1 MKADPGY
8 FGPDSMMWKVN
19 KEITV
24 LFGGARA
31 LLMHAAHPLIAA
43 GARQTSFYQ
52 RDPWK
57 RLIRTLSLQNS
68 VTFGTKEEADES
80 AHRINKL
87 HEVIKGTDEVSGGYY
102 DALDHE
108 QLLWVHACLQISSIY
123 FYEKT
128 VKKLTTEEKDLYHK
142 ENTVAAEM
150 VLVDPKQMPTTHEGL
165 KQWVIE
171 KSKEKPFDKVL
182 FGLGIRFVG
191 ETVAKKLAKRF
202 GSIDSLKKASLEEL
216 IQTEDIGERIAKS
229 LVAYFSD
236 PKNQDLLSQLQI
248 FGLQLELKLTTLAL
262 HSQFSGKRFVVSGV
276 FESFSREDLKK
287 EIEDLGGII
296 ASSISSKTDYL
307 VAGEGIGPSKKAKA
321 EQLGIPLLNELEYM
335 QLKQ

>member
-68 VTFGTKEEADES
+68 VTFGSKKEADES

-87 HEVIKGTDEVSGGYY
+87 HEVIKGNDEVTGDVY

-128 VKKLTTEEKDLYHK
+128 VKKLSVEEKNKYHK
-142 ENTVAAEM
+142 ENMVAAGLVLIDIDEM
-150 VLVDPKQMPTTHEGL
+150 PQTHEEL
-165 KQWVIE
+165 KEWVVN
-171 KSKEKPFDKVL
+171 KSKTKNYLIYTD
-182 FGLGIRFVG
+182 
-191 ETVAKKLAKRF
+191 VAK
-202 GSIDSLKKASLEEL
+202 DVQE
-216 IQTEDIGERIAKS
+216 
-229 LVAYFSD
+229 
-236 PKNQDLLSQLQI
+236 
-248 FGLQLELKLTTLAL
+248 
-262 HSQFSGKRFVVSGV
+262 
-276 FESFSREDLKK
+276 
-287 EIEDLGGII
+287 II
-296 ASSISSKTDYL
+296 AGGPVPRHIKPIWPFISFTAFNTLPKEFKELYGVNESKIKDVILKFNLNFLKFTRPFL
-307 VAGEGIGPSKKAKA
+307 PPFFRLIPPARWAKQRLKSKPNLLFKDKAKF
-321 EQLGIPLLNELEYM
+321 
-335 QLKQ
+335 

>member
-1 MKADPGY
+1 MNFDPGY
-8 FGPDSMMWKVN
+8 FGPNSMMWKVN

-87 HEVIKGTDEVSGGYY
+87 HEVIKGRDEITGEIY
-102 DALDHE
+102 DALDHD

-128 VKKLTTEEKDLYHK
+128 VRKLSEEEKNQYHL
-142 ENTVAAEM
+142 ENSVAAEM
-150 VLVDPKQMPTTHEGL
+150 VLVTKEKIPQTHNEL
-165 KQWVIE
+165 KDWVME
-171 KSKEKPFDKVL
+171 KSREEEFLLLTDVAEDVKSIILGGPVPVHIKPIWPFISFTAFHTLPAEFKNIY
-182 FGLGIRFVG
+182 GI
-191 ETVAKKLAKRF
+191 ETTRYKKWMVNFNLY
-202 GSIDSLKKASLEEL
+202 L
-216 IQTEDIGERIAKS
+216 
-229 LVAYFSD
+229 
-236 PKNQDLLSQLQI
+236 
-248 FGLQLELKLTTLAL
+248 LKLTRPFLPPFFRLIPPARWAKQRITR
-262 HSQFSGKRFVVSGV
+262 KP
-276 FESFSREDLKK
+276 DLKFK
-287 EIEDLGGII
+287 DKGKI
-296 ASSISSKTDYL
+296 
-307 VAGEGIGPSKKAKA
+307 
-321 EQLGIPLLNELEYM
+321 
-335 QLKQ
+335 

>member
-1 MKADPGY
+1 MKGDPGY
-8 FGPDSMMWKVN
+8 FGPHSMMWKIN

-68 VTFGTKEEADES
+68 VTFGTKQEADES

-87 HEVIKGTDEVSGGYY
+87 HEVIKGKDHMSGGTY

-128 VKKLTTEEKDLYHK
+128 VKKLTVDEKDRYHK
-142 ENTVAAEM
+142 ENMIAADL
-150 VLVDPKQMPTTHEGL
+150 VLVNIDKMPQTHDDLKDWVTSKSREKDYLMITDVAEDVKDIIGGGPVPRHIKPIWPFIAFTAFQTLPKEFKDIYGIKTSKL
-165 KQWVIE
+165 KSLVVNINLGMLKYTRPFLPPFFRLIAPARWANQRIKRKPNLSFKE
-171 KSKEKPFDKVL
+171 KSKF
-182 FGLGIRFVG
+182 I
-191 ETVAKKLAKRF
+191 
-202 GSIDSLKKASLEEL
+202 
-216 IQTEDIGERIAKS
+216 
-229 LVAYFSD
+229 
-236 PKNQDLLSQLQI
+236 
-248 FGLQLELKLTTLAL
+248 
-262 HSQFSGKRFVVSGV
+262 
-276 FESFSREDLKK
+276 
-287 EIEDLGGII
+287 
-296 ASSISSKTDYL
+296 
-307 VAGEGIGPSKKAKA
+307 
-321 EQLGIPLLNELEYM
+321 
-335 QLKQ
+335 

>member
-1 MKADPGY
+1 MIFHNFDKLFSMKADPGY
-8 FGPDSMMWKVN
+8 FGPNSMMWKIN

-68 VTFGTKEEADES
+68 VTFGTKSEADES

-87 HEVIKGTDEVSGGYY
+87 HEVIKGEDIITNKIY

-128 VKKLTTEEKDLYHK
+128 VKKLSDSEKNQYHK
-142 ENTVAAEM
+142 ENMLAAKL
-150 VLVDPKQMPTTHEGL
+150 VLIDENKMPQTHDQL
-165 KQWVIE
+165 KKWVIE
-171 KSKEKPFDKVL
+171 KSREDGYL
-182 FGLGIRFVG
+182 IY
-191 ETVAKKLAKRF
+191 TDVAKDVQDIIAGGPVPKHIKPIWPFIAFTAFHTLPPEFK
-202 GSIDSLKKASLEEL
+202 SIYNVKDSKA
-216 IQTEDIGERIAKS
+216 IN
-229 LVAYFSD
+229 F
-236 PKNQDLLSQLQI
+236 LLSFNLLLLKYTRPLLPPFFRLIAPARWAKQRLTRKPNLQ
-248 FGLQLELKLTTLAL
+248 FK
-262 HSQFSGKRFVVSGV
+262 
-276 FESFSREDLKK
+276 D
-287 EIEDLGGII
+287 
-296 ASSISSKTDYL
+296 
-307 VAGEGIGPSKKAKA
+307 KAKF
-321 EQLGIPLLNELEYM
+321 
-335 QLKQ
+335 

>member
-1 MKADPGY
+1 MKGDPGY
-8 FGPDSMMWKVN
+8 FGPQSMMWKVN

-87 HEVIKGTDEVSGGYY
+87 HEVIKGEDEITGGYY

-128 VKKLTTEEKDLYHK
+128 VKKLTEDEKNQYHEE
-142 ENTVAAEM
+142 NSIAAEM
-150 VLVDPKQMPTTHEGL
+150 VLVDRKIMPKTHQEL
-165 KQWVIE
+165 KDWVIQ
-171 KSKEKPFDKVL
+171 K
-182 FGLGIRFVG
+182 
-191 ETVAKKLAKRF
+191 
-202 GSIDSLKKASLEEL
+202 
-216 IQTEDIGERIAKS
+216 
-229 LVAYFSD
+229 
-236 PKNQDLLSQLQI
+236 
-248 FGLQLELKLTTLAL
+248 
-262 HSQFSGKRFVVSGV
+262 
-276 FESFSREDLKK
+276 SREK
-287 EIEDLGGII
+287 
-296 ASSISSKTDYL
+296 DYL
-307 VAGEGIGPSKKAKA
+307 VLTDVAIDVADIISGGPVPRHIKPIWPFIAFTAFNTLPQEFKNIYGIRETKFKKV
-321 EQLGIPLLNELEYM
+321 LLNFNLYL
-335 QLKQ
+335 LKYSRPFLPPFFRLIAPARWAKQRLTRNPNLSFKDKSKL

>member
-68 VTFGTKEEADES
+68 VTFGSKNEADES

-87 HEVIKGTDEVSGGYY
+87 HEVIKGNDEVTGDVY

-128 VKKLTTEEKDLYHK
+128 VKKLSVEEKNKYHK
-142 ENTVAAEM
+142 ENMVAAGLVLIDIDEM
-150 VLVDPKQMPTTHEGL
+150 PQTHEEL
-165 KQWVIE
+165 KEWVVN
-171 KSKEKPFDKVL
+171 KSKTKNYLIYTD
-182 FGLGIRFVG
+182 
-191 ETVAKKLAKRF
+191 VAK
-202 GSIDSLKKASLEEL
+202 DVQE
-216 IQTEDIGERIAKS
+216 
-229 LVAYFSD
+229 
-236 PKNQDLLSQLQI
+236 
-248 FGLQLELKLTTLAL
+248 
-262 HSQFSGKRFVVSGV
+262 
-276 FESFSREDLKK
+276 
-287 EIEDLGGII
+287 II
-296 ASSISSKTDYL
+296 AGGPVPRHIKPIWPFISFTAFNTLPKEFKELYGVNESKIKDVILKFNLNFLKFTRPFL
-307 VAGEGIGPSKKAKA
+307 PPFFRLIPPARWAKQRLKSKPNLLFKDKAKF
-321 EQLGIPLLNELEYM
+321 
-335 QLKQ
+335 

>member
-1 MKADPGY
+1 MKSDPGY
-8 FGPDSMMWKVN
+8 FGPNSMMWKVN

-87 HEVIKGTDEVSGGYY
+87 HEVIKGEDEVTGGIY
-102 DALDHE
+102 DALDQE

-128 VKKLTTEEKDLYHK
+128 VKTLTDAEKDQYHK
-142 ENTVAAEM
+142 ENKIAAEL
-150 VLVDPKQMPTTHEGL
+150 VLIKPDFIPNTHKDL
-165 KQWVIE
+165 KEWVI
-171 KSKEKPFDKVL
+171 
-182 FGLGIRFVG
+182 
-191 ETVAKKLAKRF
+191 KK
-202 GSIDSLKKASLEEL
+202 
-216 IQTEDIGERIAKS
+216 
-229 LVAYFSD
+229 
-236 PKNQDLLSQLQI
+236 
-248 FGLQLELKLTTLAL
+248 
-262 HSQFSGKRFVVSGV
+262 
-276 FESFSREDLKK
+276 SRENNYLLRTDVADDVKDIIGGGPVPTHIKPIWPFIAFTAFHTLPKEFKDLYNIKTSKIKEVVVGLNLKFLKYTRPFLPPFFRLIAPARWAKQRLKRNPDLKFK
-287 EIEDLGGII
+287 D
-296 ASSISSKTDYL
+296 
-307 VAGEGIGPSKKAKA
+307 KAKF
-321 EQLGIPLLNELEYM
+321 
-335 QLKQ
+335 

>member
-1 MKADPGY
+1 MKGDPGY
-8 FGPDSMMWKVN
+8 FGPQSMMWKVN

-87 HEVIKGTDEVSGGYY
+87 HEVIKGEDEITGGYY

-128 VKKLTTEEKDLYHK
+128 VKKLTEKEKNQYHEE
-142 ENTVAAEM
+142 NSIAAEM
-150 VLVDPKQMPTTHEGL
+150 VLVNSKIMPKTHKEL
-165 KQWVIE
+165 KDWVTE
-171 KSKEKPFDKVL
+171 KSKEK
-182 FGLGIRFVG
+182 
-191 ETVAKKLAKRF
+191 
-202 GSIDSLKKASLEEL
+202 
-216 IQTEDIGERIAKS
+216 
-229 LVAYFSD
+229 
-236 PKNQDLLSQLQI
+236 
-248 FGLQLELKLTTLAL
+248 
-262 HSQFSGKRFVVSGV
+262 
-276 FESFSREDLKK
+276 
-287 EIEDLGGII
+287 
-296 ASSISSKTDYL
+296 DYL
-307 VAGEGIGPSKKAKA
+307 VLTDVAIDVADIINGGPVPRHIKPIWPFIAFTAFNTLPREFKNIYGIKDTKFKTV
-321 EQLGIPLLNELEYM
+321 LLNFNLYL
-335 QLKQ
+335 LKYTRPFLPPFFRLIAPARWAKQRLTRNPNLSFKDKSKLS

>member
-8 FGPDSMMWKVN
+8 FGPNSMMWRVN

-68 VTFGTKEEADES
+68 VTFGTKEEADDS

-87 HEVIKGTDEVSGGYY
+87 HEVIKGTDEITGDVY

-128 VKKLTTEEKDLYHK
+128 VKKLTQEEKNQYHRENMLAADL
-142 ENTVAAEM
+142 
-150 VLVDPKQMPTTHEGL
+150 VLINIKDMPQTHEEL
-165 KQWVIE
+165 KQWVVK
-171 KSKEKPFDKVL
+171 KSQTKDYLIV
-182 FGLGIRFVG
+182 
-191 ETVAKKLAKRF
+191 TDVAKDVQDIIAGGPVPTHIKPIWPFIAFTAFNTLPKEFKELYGVSESKVKDLILSFNLNFLKYTRPFLPPFFKLIPPARW
-202 GSIDSLKKASLEEL
+202 AR
-216 IQTEDIGERIAKS
+216 QRIKS
-229 LVAYFSD
+229 N
-236 PKNQDLLSQLQI
+236 PDLL
-248 FGLQLELKLTTLAL
+248 FK
-262 HSQFSGKRFVVSGV
+262 
-276 FESFSREDLKK
+276 D
-287 EIEDLGGII
+287 
-296 ASSISSKTDYL
+296 KT
-307 VAGEGIGPSKKAKA
+307 KF
-321 EQLGIPLLNELEYM
+321 
-335 QLKQ
+335 

>member
-1 MKADPGY
+1 MKGDPGY
-8 FGPDSMMWKVN
+8 FGPQSMMWKIN

-68 VTFGTKEEADES
+68 VTFGTKKEADES

-87 HEVIKGTDEVSGGYY
+87 HEVIKGKDPISQGTY

-128 VKKLTTEEKDLYHK
+128 VKKLTTAEKDKYHE
-142 ENTVAAEM
+142 ENMIAAEL
-150 VLVDPKQMPTTHEGL
+150 VLVDIKQMPTTHDEL
-165 KQWVIE
+165 KDWVIM
-171 KSKEKPFDKVL
+171 KSKEKDYLRITDVAEDVKDIIGGGPVPKHIKPIWPFIAFTAFNTLPPEFKKIY
-182 FGLGIRFVG
+182 GI
-191 ETVAKKLAKRF
+191 
-202 GSIDSLKKASLEEL
+202 
-216 IQTEDIGERIAKS
+216 
-229 LVAYFSD
+229 
-236 PKNQDLLSQLQI
+236 
-248 FGLQLELKLTTLAL
+248 
-262 HSQFSGKRFVVSGV
+262 
-276 FESFSREDLKK
+276 K
-287 EIEDLGGII
+287 E
-296 ASSISSKTDYL
+296 SKTKNLILAFNLKFLKITRPFLPPFFRLIAPARWAKQRIKNKPNLKFKD
-307 VAGEGIGPSKKAKA
+307 KAKF
-321 EQLGIPLLNELEYM
+321 
-335 QLKQ
+335 

>member
-8 FGPDSMMWKVN
+8 FGPNSMMWKVN

-68 VTFGTKEEADES
+68 VTFGTKTEADES

-87 HEVIKGTDEVSGGYY
+87 HEVIKGEDIVTKKIY

-128 VKKLTTEEKDLYHK
+128 VKKLSESEKNQYHK
-142 ENTVAAEM
+142 ENMLSAKL
-150 VLVDPKQMPTTHEGL
+150 VLIDENNMPQSHDEL
-165 KQWVIE
+165 KQWVID
-171 KSKEKPFDKVL
+171 KSREEGYLIFTD
-182 FGLGIRFVG
+182 
-191 ETVAKKLAKRF
+191 VAK
-202 GSIDSLKKASLEEL
+202 DV
-216 IQTEDIGERIAKS
+216 QDIIAGGP
-229 LVAYFSD
+229 V
-236 PKNQDLLSQLQI
+236 PKHIKPIWPFIAFTAFHTLPPEFKNIYSVKESRAINFLLSFNL
-248 FGLQLELKLTTLAL
+248 LLLKYT
-262 HSQFSGKRFVVSGV
+262 R
-276 FESFSREDLKK
+276 
-287 EIEDLGGII
+287 
-296 ASSISSKTDYL
+296 
-307 VAGEGIGPSKKAKA
+307 
-321 EQLGIPLLNELEYM
+321 PLLPPFFRLIAPARWA
-335 QLKQ
+335 KQRLTRKPNLQFKDKARF

>member
-1 MKADPGY
+1 MIGDPGY
-8 FGPDSMMWKVN
+8 FGPQSMMWKVN

-68 VTFGTKEEADES
+68 VTFGTKQEADDS

-87 HEVIKGTDEVSGGYY
+87 HEVIKGKDSVSGGIY

-128 VKKLTTEEKDLYHK
+128 VKKLSVEEKNRYHK
-142 ENTVAAEM
+142 ENMIAAGL
-150 VLVDPKQMPTTHEGL
+150 VLVDTNEMPQTHDDL
-165 KQWVIE
+165 KDWVTAKSREKNYLIITDVAEDVKDIIAGGPVPRHIKPIWPFIAFTAFQTLPQEFKDIYGIKTSKFKRVILNLNMGMLKYTRPFLPPFFRLIAPARWANQRIKSKPELSFKE
-171 KSKEKPFDKVL
+171 KSKF
-182 FGLGIRFVG
+182 I
-191 ETVAKKLAKRF
+191 
-202 GSIDSLKKASLEEL
+202 
-216 IQTEDIGERIAKS
+216 
-229 LVAYFSD
+229 
-236 PKNQDLLSQLQI
+236 
-248 FGLQLELKLTTLAL
+248 
-262 HSQFSGKRFVVSGV
+262 
-276 FESFSREDLKK
+276 
-287 EIEDLGGII
+287 
-296 ASSISSKTDYL
+296 
-307 VAGEGIGPSKKAKA
+307 
-321 EQLGIPLLNELEYM
+321 
-335 QLKQ
+335 

>member
-1 MKADPGY
+1 MLSDPGY
-8 FGPDSMMWKVN
+8 FGPNSMMWKVN

-68 VTFGTKEEADES
+68 VTFGTKFEADES

-87 HEVIKGTDEVSGGYY
+87 HEVIKGEDEVTGLIY

-128 VKKLTTEEKDLYHK
+128 VKKLTKQEKDLYHI
-142 ENTVAAEM
+142 ENMKAAEL
-150 VLVDPKQMPTTHEGL
+150 VLVNTKKMPKTHDEL
-165 KQWVIE
+165 KEWVKE
-171 KSKEKPFDKVL
+171 KSSEKNYLIYTD
-182 FGLGIRFVG
+182 
-191 ETVAKKLAKRF
+191 VAKDVKDIIAGGPVPKHIKPIWPFISFTAFQTLPEEFKNIYEIKDSKIKRKIVSFNLFLLKFTRPLLPPFFRLIAPARWAKQR
-202 GSIDSLKKASLEEL
+202 LTKK
-216 IQTEDIGERIAKS
+216 
-229 LVAYFSD
+229 
-236 PKNQDLLSQLQI
+236 P
-248 FGLQLELKLTTLAL
+248 
-262 HSQFSGKRFVVSGV
+262 
-276 FESFSREDLKK
+276 DLKFK
-287 EIEDLGGII
+287 D
-296 ASSISSKTDYL
+296 
-307 VAGEGIGPSKKAKA
+307 KAKF
-321 EQLGIPLLNELEYM
+321 
-335 QLKQ
+335 